1 MGLIVCSVCVA
12 TVEADRFFTM
22 GNAFD
27 RVKERVTNREA
38 SRIAA
43 AEPDP
48 AKVQRIP
55 AGRYRPASGT
65 SPYEQGVFDGL
76 HGKNPGQEAGE
87 GRQFGAYLD
96 GLKAGNRA
104 RMLKA
109 RQEQKA
115 SSERV
120 IPQRQV
126 PTEAEVAAELAERE
140 ALDEARKARRR
151 ESGILKALA
160 G

>member
-1 MGLIVCSVCVA
+1 
-12 TVEADRFFTM
+12 M

-27 RVKERVTNREA
+27 RARERIATREA
-38 SRIAA
+38 SRAAIAQ
-43 AEPDP
+43 PDP

-55 AGRYRPASGT
+55 AGRYRPVAGT
-65 SPYEQGVFDGL
+65 SPYEQGVLDGL
-76 HGKNPGQEAGE
+76 QGKTPGQDAGN

-104 RMLKA
+104 RLAKSRREAQA
-109 RQEQKA
+109 R
-115 SSERV
+115 SERV
-120 IPQRQV
+120 IPQRPI

-151 ESGILKALA
+151 ESGILQALA